1 MIQDILTR
9 MSGIFFSRLLTFITS
24 LLVARMVSEE
34 DWGHISLIMSYF
46 SLLLVFSGN
55 MFTRA
60 IVTYTAQVKD
70 DIASTGKILFMGN
83 RLNIVASLITIISG
97 YAILLLFNPISDKIA
112 EKTLIII
119 MPCILLVILSQ
130 NIISYFQGLGEI
142 KYMTLL
148 EILRSIILSFIV
160 IISIF
165 KFL

>member
-9 MSGIFFSRLLTFITS
+9 MSGIFISRLLTFITS

-34 DWGHISLIMSYF
+34 DWGHIGLIMSYF

-83 RLNIVASLITIISG
+83 RLNIVASLITIILG
-97 YAILLLFNPISDKIA
+97 YAIL
-112 EKTLIII
+112 
-119 MPCILLVILSQ
+119 
-130 NIISYFQGLGEI
+130 
-142 KYMTLL
+142 
-148 EILRSIILSFIV
+148 
-160 IISIF
+160 
-165 KFL
+165 